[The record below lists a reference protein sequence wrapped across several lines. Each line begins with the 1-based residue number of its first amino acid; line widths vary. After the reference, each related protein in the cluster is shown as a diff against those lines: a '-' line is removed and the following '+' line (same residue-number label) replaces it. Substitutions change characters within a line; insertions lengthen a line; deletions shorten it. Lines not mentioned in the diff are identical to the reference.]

1 MEKDSRGHYAKRP
14 LCGKNVIQM
23 KIGILGTRGIPN
35 AYGGFEQ
42 FAEHLSIGLLQR
54 GHEVFV
60 YNSSLH
66 PYKGK
71 DWKNVKIIH
80 CRDLEN
86 KIGAAGQFVYD
97 LNCIRDARKRD
108 FDVLL
113 HLGYTSDSI
122 WHRMWPEK
130 TINIVNMD
138 GLEWK
143 RSKYNKLT
151 QRFLKWAESLAAE
164 NAHTMIADSP
174 DMQAYLLNTYGRRP
188 IYIPYGADVFSKPNV
203 SILEKYDLRPHQYF
217 LMISRMEPE
226 NNIEMIIKG
235 HLASKRPYPLF
246 IIGNITNQFGRHVT
260 TTYKDPAI
268 KFSDAIYDQV
278 ELDNLRYHCSLY
290 FHGHSVGGTN
300 PSLLEAMACGCRIAA
315 HDNQFNKAVLQNE
328 TDYFPSENNVTRI
341 IDTPKDP
348 STINQWKKINI
359 EKIRTIYSQEKIID
373 DYENLMLSLCGQSK
387 LIIQSP
393 VAKAV

>member
-1 MEKDSRGHYAKRP
+1 MEKDSRGNYAKRSFG
-14 LCGKNVIQM
+14 CKNVIQM

-71 DWKNVKIIH
+71 EWKNIKIIH
-80 CRDLEN
+80 CRDMEN
-86 KIGAAGQFVYD
+86 KIGTAGQFVYD

-108 FDVLL
+108 FDILL

-130 TINIVNMD
+130 AINIVNMD

-143 RSKYNKLT
+143 RSKYNKFT
-151 QRFLKWAESLAAE
+151 RRFLKWAESLAAK
-164 NAHTMIADSP
+164 NADTMIADSP
-174 DMQAYLLNTYGRRP
+174 DMQSYLLDTYGRRP
-188 IYIPYGADVFSKPNV
+188 TYIPYGADIFSKPNV
-203 SILEKYDLRPHQYF
+203 SILEKYGLQPHQYF

-235 HLASKRPYPLF
+235 HLASNRPYPLF
-246 IIGNITNQFGRHVT
+246 IIGNITNQFGRHIT

-268 KFSDAIYDQV
+268 KFSDAIYDQT

-328 TDYFPSENNVTRI
+328 TDYFPGENDVTRI
-341 IDTPKDP
+341 IDTPKGL
-348 STINQWKKINI
+348 STINHWKRINI

-373 DYENLMLSLCGQSK
+373 DYENLMLSLRGQSK